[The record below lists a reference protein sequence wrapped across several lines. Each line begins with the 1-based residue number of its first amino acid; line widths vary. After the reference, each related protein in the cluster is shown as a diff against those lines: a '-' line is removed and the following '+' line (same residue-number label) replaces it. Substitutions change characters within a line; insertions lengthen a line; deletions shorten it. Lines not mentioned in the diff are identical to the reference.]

1 MKPLDLIDRKIVAA
15 LMQDATTPIAQI
27 ADRVGLSPTPCWKRI
42 QRLEASGVL
51 TGRVALADPLKLGL
65 GLSVFVSVQAADHGA
80 EWRDAFLRLIDTLP
94 EVMEAWRM
102 AGETDYLLRV
112 TVPDMAAFD
121 AFYRRL
127 TDTIAIKNV
136 TSSFAMERLRHT
148 TAYPVNT
155 QDR

>member
-1 MKPLDLIDRKIVAA
+1 MKQLDLIDRKIVAA
-15 LMQDATTPIAQI
+15 LMEDATTPIAQI

-42 QRLEASGVL
+42 QRLEATGVL
-51 TGRVALADPLKLGL
+51 TARVALADPLKLGM

-112 TVPDMAAFD
+112 VVPDMAAFD

-127 TDTIAIKNV
+127 TDAIAIKNV
-136 TSSFAMERLRHT
+136 TSSFAMERLRYT
-148 TAYPVNT
+148 TAYPLNT
-155 QDR
+155 RDF